1 MFYMLEKYPASALKH
16 NSNHEKQVLFL
27 MIPNRKE
34 WHYLAVKK
42 LSTLLRGINQK
53 IMVIFV
59 VWIVS
64 IPLKQKT
71 NLNRMNNVVKLNI
84 FVM

>member
-27 MIPNRKE
+27 MIPNGKE

-42 LSTLLRGINQK
+42 TINIIKRYK
-53 IMVIFV
+53 I
-59 VWIVS
+59 
-64 IPLKQKT
+64 KK
-71 NLNRMNNVVKLNI
+71 
-84 FVM
+84 